1 MPTSA
6 SLLNDFFA
14 AAENN
19 DTPQALSALR
29 VLVRNHLDPYFIKD
43 EFTDVVF
50 KMFSREWLAPN
61 KECVKHVFEEFGHL
75 VLPDHFVKCLYNN
88 LNTRSVENFWI
99 YEAFAE
105 KGFPYAGAKPFVFMA
120 ALQMGAWE
128 SVEKSLPYFL
138 CPLDPKMFVLALRN
152 PNPNVAHNIYAL
164 CEINDIEHY
173 LNYLNSFN
181 RFSSIDA
188 KDVENAR
195 DFLSHQQRTLLQNH
209 IDGTNPSDVSLRPR
223 KI

>member
-50 KMFSREWLAPN
+50 KMFSREWLVPN
-61 KECVKHVFEEFGHL
+61 KECVEHLFEEFGHL
-75 VLPDHFVKCLYNN
+75 VLPERFVEHLYNH

-105 KGFPYAGAKPFVFMA
+105 RGFTYAGAKPFVFMA
-120 ALQMGAWE
+120 ALQTGAWE
-128 SVEKSLPYFL
+128 SIEKSLPYFL

-164 CEINDIEHY
+164 CELNDIEHY
-173 LNYLNSFN
+173 LNYLNCSHT
-181 RFSSIDA
+181 FSSIDA

-195 DFLSHQQRTLLQNH
+195 DFLSHQQKTMLHHR
-209 IDGTNPSDVSLRPR
+209 IDEEKRSNVSSRLR
-223 KI
+223 KM